1 MKFYGVLCHGEILN
15 STQKIT
21 ICLIYDA
28 TGSGQ
33 NVSHVF
39 GSGTVRSVFWVSFW
53 IGQPGYCPFLRSTLE
68 LQQKV
73 RISLVQLT
81 TWMGLDLPVDS
92 ELLPR
97 PSASCAGA

>member
-39 GSGTVRSVFWVSFW
+39 GSGTVRSVFWV
-53 IGQPGYCPFLRSTLE
+53 GYCPFLRSTLE